1 MRIPRF
7 GVGILPIQIWA
18 KISSED
24 QSQAGAISEYSQT
37 RLHRRFLCHHD
48 GRIGQARYDDQSL
61 HGACFVG
68 LQERCVVLE
77 RYATVRISLWSH
89 QVAVRKQSG
98 AAKQI
103 TLTHRLHS
111 QCFNA
116 VKRLL
121 SLAQFIYLRW
131 RRTSIMDVDLRWIVH
146 QFAKS
151 RVSLEPRS
159 VGHVNGAR
167 GNVVKR
173 RPRFRQR
180 WRCTVL
186 SVTRDSTLG

>member
-1 MRIPRF
+1 M
-7 GVGILPIQIWA
+7 
-18 KISSED
+18 
-24 QSQAGAISEYSQT
+24 
-37 RLHRRFLCHHD
+37 
-48 GRIGQARYDDQSL
+48 
-61 HGACFVG
+61 
-68 LQERCVVLE
+68 
-77 RYATVRISLWSH
+77 
-89 QVAVRKQSG
+89 RKQSG

-121 SLAQFIYLRW
+121 SLAQFIYLRR

-151 RVSLEPRS
+151 GVSLEPRS

-167 GNVVKR
+167 GNIVKR
-173 RPRFRQR
+173 RSRFRQR

-186 SVTRDSTLG
+186 SVTGDSTLG